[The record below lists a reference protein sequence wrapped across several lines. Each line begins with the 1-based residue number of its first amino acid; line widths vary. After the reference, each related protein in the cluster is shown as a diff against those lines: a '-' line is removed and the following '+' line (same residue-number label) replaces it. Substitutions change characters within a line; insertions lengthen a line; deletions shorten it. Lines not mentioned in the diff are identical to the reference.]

1 MTTDSTAPPRNER
14 RKAWFKKHR
23 RRISDRGFTG
33 GMGFRVA
40 MVLLVSLFL
49 IEVITHFVIF
59 RERNQNA
66 QLALQQAVA
75 RQIFEIVTLWEE
87 QPENRDSLLRAVNSP
102 VFRIAHTQQLPPMWE
117 VPKYI
122 SEDIDKYTDKVIPD
136 LKGRDVTF
144 GFANK
149 RHHTELAELILTDDG
164 SVVDD
169 TYWVVVTVG
178 VSDGDL
184 VFGLADSDMWDVD
197 DGPGFWGFF
206 TWALIIIGVFWAAHR
221 MTRPL
226 RRFAHAADRL
236 GVDVNAP
243 PLPERGSREL
253 RRATHAFNQMQERLR
268 RFIEDRTQMFAAI
281 SHDLRTSL
289 TRLRLRSEFIE
300 DEEQKAKALAD
311 LDEMEQMLSET
322 LAFARDDSKAEATT
336 RFDLGQLLQSLSED
350 LSDMGHTA
358 AYEGPEHAVFEGRP
372 VALRRA
378 FANLANNAIA
388 YGGEVTIALI
398 TSADLFTIEFKDRGP
413 GIPAD
418 QREKVFTPFYRLET
432 SRNRETGGTGL
443 GLSVSR
449 NIARQHGGDIELD
462 DRDGGGLIVR
472 VTLPM
477 IAS

>member
-1 MTTDSTAPPRNER
+1 MTRDTTQPDTAGQER
-14 RKAWFKKHR
+14 SWVGRHR
-23 RRISDRGFTG
+23 GRLSERGWTG
-33 GMGFRVA
+33 GMAFRVA

-49 IEVITHFVIF
+49 IELITHFVIF

-75 RQIFEIVTLWEE
+75 RQIQEIVILWEQE
-87 QPENRDSLLRAVNSP
+87 PMERDSLLKAVNSP
-102 VFRIAHTQQLPPMWE
+102 IFRVAHAAEPPDVWE

-122 SEDIDKYTDKVIPD
+122 SDDIDKYKDKILGD
-136 LKGRDVTF
+136 LKSRVVSF
-144 GFANK
+144 GLASRK
-149 RHHTELAELILTDDG
+149 KHTEFARLMLKDDG
-164 SVVDD
+164 SVVDHR
-169 TYWVVVTVG
+169 YWITVMVTVDKG
-178 VSDGDL
+178 VL
-184 VFGLADSDMWDVD
+184 VFGMADSDMWDVG

-206 TWALIIIGVFWAAHR
+206 TWALIIMGVFWAAHR

-226 RRFAHAADRL
+226 RKFAYAADRL

-243 PLPERGSREL
+243 PLPEKGSREL
-253 RRATHAFNQMQERLR
+253 RNATRAFNQMQERLK
-268 RFIEDRTQMFAAI
+268 RFIDDRTQMFAAI

-322 LAFARDDSKAEATT
+322 LAFARDDNKTEATT
-336 RFDLGQLLQSLSED
+336 KFDLGQLLHSLGDD

-358 AYEGPEHAVFEGRP
+358 TYEGPAHAIFKGRP

-378 FANLANNAIA
+378 FANLANNAVS
-388 YGGEVTIALI
+388 YGKEVDIAL
-398 TSADLFTIEFKDRGP
+398 SAAPDEVVVEFRDRGP
-413 GIPAD
+413 GIPED
-418 QREKVFTPFYRLET
+418 HREKVFAPFFRLET

-443 GLSVSR
+443 GMSVAR
-449 NIARQHGGDIELD
+449 NIARQHGGDIELL

-472 VTLPM
+472 MVLPN
-477 IAS
+477 IPA